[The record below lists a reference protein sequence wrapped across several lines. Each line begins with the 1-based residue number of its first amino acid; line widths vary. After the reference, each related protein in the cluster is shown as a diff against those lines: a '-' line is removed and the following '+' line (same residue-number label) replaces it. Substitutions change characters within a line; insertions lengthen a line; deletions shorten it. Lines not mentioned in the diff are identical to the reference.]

1 MMTASTPTISIDNTC
16 HADVPALVESIDF
29 GTDGLKYQRRDVSE
43 QIGRFN
49 SPVWFHA
56 MYGAELAGV
65 YLLDRR
71 DLLLD
76 DQPLS
81 GYYRGVLAVGT
92 RWQGQGIG
100 RQLVQSAMQWMASQA
115 EGAHVQNVHAQ
126 DAHSHA
132 HAKGNAVVSY
142 GCIDQSN
149 TRSLE
154 LLRSSGAIAGPALSM
169 YMMYRQWPRETC
181 QLEPIGEKHADNLA
195 QLTNSVYGKCRLR
208 DISPSRLPGFVLEDD
223 DGIAVS
229 ARVSLTHF
237 RIASMG
243 AAATWSTRLF
253 VRPFAPAR
261 KRFDPDAFRYVS
273 FSDVLI
279 RPGSENQWPR
289 FVSTV
294 LAKYGCHFGA
304 LYVDPASDLFA
315 ALQSSSRF
323 SRWLHSSKGSIQLVM
338 QVLPNKAS
346 GSLLTDDKFT
356 SGVYLWPVDA

>member
-1 MMTASTPTISIDNTC
+1 
-16 HADVPALVESIDF
+16 
-29 GTDGLKYQRRDVSE
+29 
-43 QIGRFN
+43 
-49 SPVWFHA
+49 
-56 MYGAELAGV
+56 
-65 YLLDRR
+65 
-71 DLLLD
+71 
-76 DQPLS
+76 
-81 GYYRGVLAVGT
+81 
-92 RWQGQGIG
+92 
-100 RQLVQSAMQWMASQA
+100 
-115 EGAHVQNVHAQ
+115 
-126 DAHSHA
+126 
-132 HAKGNAVVSY
+132 
-142 GCIDQSN
+142 
-149 TRSLE
+149 
-154 LLRSSGAIAGPALSM
+154 M

-237 RIASMG
+237 RIVSMG

-304 LYVDPASDLFA
+304 LYVDPASELFA
-315 ALQSSSRF
+315 LLQSSSRF

-338 QVLPNKAS
+338 QVLPSRVS
-346 GSLLTDDKFT
+346 GSQLTDDKFS